1 MVLSV
6 STWSAHEQ
14 LYHGKMSKEDFVK
27 LLYKHGV
34 SGMEAVDIDF
44 QDTSFESM
52 KELQDIGRAYGV
64 EITCMSLE
72 HDLCRY
78 TEEERRMDV
87 DTVIRWMETAKKLNV
102 RNVRVFT
109 GWLKEG
115 VPYHMQMKWIYEG
128 IERII
133 KKAEEWDMNLVLENH
148 DNVCF
153 GADEIVELIGDMR
166 SECLFTCPDV
176 FNYKTFTASGT
187 PLIGEWSYQEIGKLL
202 PYAKNVHI
210 KICRAIE
217 GNTRDAYLDLERMQ
231 RLLKKYEYDGP
242 VALEFMWPLLKAGED
257 SVAELE
263 NAIEV
268 LKYQMHHKCMK

>member
-14 LYHGKMSKEDFVK
+14 LYYGKMSKEDFVK
-27 LLYKHGV
+27 LLHKHGV

-78 TEEERRMDV
+78 TEEERRMDA
-87 DTVIRWMETAKKLNV
+87 DRVIHWLETAKKLNV

-133 KKAEEWDMNLVLENH
+133 KKAEEWDLNLVLENH

-166 SECLFTCPDV
+166 SDRLFTCPDV
-176 FNYKTFTASGT
+176 FNYKTFTKDGKPA
-187 PLIGEWSYQEIGKLL
+187 IGDWSYEEIEKLL
-202 PYAKNVHI
+202 PYAKNAHI
-210 KICRAIE
+210 KICKAIE
-217 GNTRDAYLDLERMQ
+217 NNTRDEYLDIGRM
-231 RLLKKYEYDGP
+231 RKLLKKYEYGGP
-242 VALEFMWPLLKAGED
+242 VVLEFMWPLLKEGFYRSAGKRD
-257 SVAELE
+257 
-263 NAIEV
+263 
-268 LKYQMHHKCMK
+268 

>member
-14 LYHGKMSKEDFVK
+14 LYYGKMSKEDFVK
-27 LLYKHGV
+27 LLHKHGV

-78 TEEERRMDV
+78 TEEERRMDA
-87 DTVIRWMETAKKLNV
+87 DRVIHWLETAKKLNV

-133 KKAEEWDMNLVLENH
+133 KKAEEWDLNLVLENH

-166 SECLFTCPDV
+166 SDRLFTCPDV
-176 FNYKTFTASGT
+176 FNYKTFTKDGKPA
-187 PLIGEWSYQEIGKLL
+187 IGDWSYEEIEKLL
-202 PYAKNVHI
+202 PYAKNAHI
-210 KICRAIE
+210 KICKAIE
-217 GNTRDAYLDLERMQ
+217 NNTRDEYLDIGRM
-231 RLLKKYEYDGP
+231 RKLLKKYEYGGP
-242 VALEFMWPLLKAGED
+242 VVLEFMWPLLKEGAD
-257 SVAELE
+257 STEALE

-268 LKYQMHHKCMK
+268 LKCQMQGCI

>member
-14 LYHGKMSKEDFVK
+14 LYYGKMSKEDFVK
-27 LLYKHGV
+27 LLHKHGV

-78 TEEERRMDV
+78 TEEERRMDA
-87 DTVIRWMETAKKLNV
+87 DRVIHWLETAKKLNV

-133 KKAEEWDMNLVLENH
+133 KKAEEWDLNLVLENH

-166 SECLFTCPDV
+166 SDRLFTCPDV
-176 FNYKTFTASGT
+176 FNYKTFTKDGKPA
-187 PLIGEWSYQEIGKLL
+187 IGDWSYEEIEKLL
-202 PYAKNVHI
+202 PYAKNAHI
-210 KICRAIE
+210 KIFKAIDN
-217 GNTRDAYLDLERMQ
+217 NTRDEYLDIGRM
-231 RLLKKYEYDGP
+231 RKLLKKYEYGGP
-242 VALEFMWPLLKAGED
+242 VVLEFMWPLLKEGAD
-257 SVAELE
+257 STEALE

-268 LKYQMHHKCMK
+268 LKYQMQGCI